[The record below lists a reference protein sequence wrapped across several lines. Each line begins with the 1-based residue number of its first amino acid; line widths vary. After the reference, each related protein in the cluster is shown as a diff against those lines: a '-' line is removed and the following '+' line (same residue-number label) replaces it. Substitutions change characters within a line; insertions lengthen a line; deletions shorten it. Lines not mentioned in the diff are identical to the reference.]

1 MTSAAEEL
9 LYTEFKNILISN
21 AERVVENIDHSKW
34 NFLWNYTEDANPCA
48 FTAYAENERHLIKE
62 KPLEEECGAV
72 TCQWHE
78 SCETDV
84 LDCVEIDPMFATTVQ
99 QLQETQ
105 NLFFCDEIGEECT
118 ES

>member
-1 MTSAAEEL
+1 M
-9 LYTEFKNILISN
+9 
-21 AERVVENIDHSKW
+21 
-34 NFLWNYTEDANPCA
+34 
-48 FTAYAENERHLIKE
+48 
-62 KPLEEECGAV
+62 EEECGAV